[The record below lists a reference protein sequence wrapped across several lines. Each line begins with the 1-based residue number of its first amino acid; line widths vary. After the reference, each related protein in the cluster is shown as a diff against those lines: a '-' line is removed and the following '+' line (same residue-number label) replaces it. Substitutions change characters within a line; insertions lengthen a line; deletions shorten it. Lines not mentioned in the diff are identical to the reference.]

1 MFERFSEKARRAV
14 FFGRYEAGKSGAE
27 RMEPEHLLLG
37 LIREEHG
44 LGPELSRD
52 LRLEIR
58 KRVESRMQRAEGIS
72 TSVDL
77 PVSPA
82 LLRIFAR
89 AIEEAEQLRATEVDP
104 GHLLL
109 GILRGESLA
118 AAILREQG
126 LRYDTYQGT
135 VRSLTHIDPGSADE
149 AADLDDDSFPISA
162 GAGAVRTARRKLK
175 HLVDE
180 TGGKVSADESYGDE
194 ILKRR
199 RWSRKQAMGHLVD
212 WTCAYQQWMTWA
224 LHEQNIRMP
233 GYPSEEWV
241 KSPRYA
247 EFRWRNLVELWIGL
261 NYLLLDLTAQ
271 ISEDKLSTPCRIGVA
286 DPVPLFQ
293 LIVRYVEH
301 VEEIAGEILT
311 RPS

>member
-1 MFERFSEKARRAV
+1 MFERFSEKARRAI
-14 FFGRYEAGKSGAE
+14 FFGRYEASKSGSE

-37 LIREEHG
+37 LIREEQG

-52 LRLEIR
+52 VRLEIR
-58 KRVESRMQRAEGIS
+58 KRVESRIQPTERIS

-77 PVSPA
+77 PFSPVMQ
-82 LLRIFAR
+82 RILAR
-89 AIEEAEQLRATEVDP
+89 AIEEAEQLHASEADS

-109 GILRGESLA
+109 AILRSESLA
-118 AAILREQG
+118 AAILRDQG
-126 LRYDTYQGT
+126 LRYDTCQGT
-135 VRSLTHIDPGSADE
+135 VRSLTHIDPESVDE
-149 AADLDDDSFPISA
+149 AADLDDASFSISPA
-162 GAGAVRTARRKLK
+162 AGAVRTARRKLK
-175 HLVDE
+175 HLVE
-180 TGGKVSADESYGDE
+180 GTGGKVSADESYGDE

-212 WTCAYQQWMTWA
+212 WACAYQQWMTWA
-224 LHEQNIRMP
+224 LHEKNIRMP

-247 EFRWRNLVELWIGL
+247 GLRWRNLVELWIGL

-286 DPVPLFQ
+286 DPVPLSH
-293 LIVRYVEH
+293 LIVHYVER